1 VSDISTAIGSIP
13 LDGDVTSTALM
24 VNAYYDFRM
33 LSPSIIPYVGAG
45 IGGVSVSADVTD
57 PDPVEGGK
65 VMDDSDIVFGY
76 QFIAGVAFP
85 VTKQLTIDLNYR
97 YFATTDPTFELS
109 DSGGVTVDVE
119 SMGSNVFLGLRY
131 SF

>member
-1 VSDISTAIGSIP
+1 MSEISGAIGSFP

-24 VNAYYDFRM
+24 VNGYYDFRM
-33 LSPSIIPYVGAG
+33 ISPSIIPYIGAG
-45 IGGVSVSADVTD
+45 IGGVNVSADITD

-65 VMDDSDIVFGY
+65 VLDDSEIVFGY

-97 YFATTDPTFELS
+97 YFATTNPELEIS
-109 DSGGVTVDVE
+109 DSGGVTAEVE
-119 SMGSNVFLGLRY
+119 AMGSNVFLGLRY